1 MGKGKTGNNKRK
13 IVLTASNDYDNTI
26 EGFKKNILDATM
38 LSTRE
43 LADTIHTE
51 IKMAFKSVIDDFYS
65 SYNPKI
71 YYRTHSTYRASNSDK
86 LIEPEYKRGVFY
98 PGISIGDDFITGS
111 PYRNSQGSVDTEWVF
126 NRTWYKGIHGF
137 IEDELKDKDYY
148 DANYERIGKS
158 GTVYSKSNIYRFRRN
173 RTSSGGYDAIENEM
187 TKSLKRII
195 EVKKNGET
203 EEMRDVVQYDG
214 SRFSKYLEKLYK
226 KGMPIGKKRKKKKQ
240 NGINDEAPPQ
250 MSPPPVELF
259 EEQFNRICETKHVAE
274 LGEEI
279 LTKNLAIVFE
289 KYN

>member
-13 IVLTASNDYDNTI
+13 IILTASNDYDNTI

-71 YYRTHSTYRASNSDK
+71 YYRTRSTYRASNSDK

-111 PYRNSQGSVDTEWVF
+111 PYRNSHGSVDTEWVF

-137 IEDELKDKDYY
+137 ISEELKEQDYY
-148 DANYERIGKS
+148 DENYKPIK
-158 GTVYSKSNIYRFRRN
+158 GTYSKSNVYKHRR
-173 RTSSGGYDAIENEM
+173 TTATGGKKKYNEKENIM
-187 TKSLKRII
+187 TQNLKN
-195 EVKKNGET
+195 KKN
-203 EEMRDVVQYDG
+203 YDG
-214 SRFSKYLEKLYK
+214 VRFSKYLEKLYM
-226 KGMPIGKKRKKKKQ
+226 KGMPLDKEKLMGTKTRAVLK
-240 NGINDEAPPQ
+240 NYLVAPPQ
-250 MSPPPVELF
+250 MTPPPVKLF

-279 LTKNLAIVFE
+279 LNKNLAIVFE